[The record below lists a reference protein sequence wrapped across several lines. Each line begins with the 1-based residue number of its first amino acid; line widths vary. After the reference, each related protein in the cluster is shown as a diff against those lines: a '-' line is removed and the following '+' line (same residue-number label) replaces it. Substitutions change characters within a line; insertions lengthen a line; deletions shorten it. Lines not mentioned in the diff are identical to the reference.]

1 MVAARRRRLIADAPP
16 LLVLSAGLL
25 LGAALLNPLLSS
37 SREARATVS
46 APPPLQAWIDA
57 TATGG
62 TLTDLPLASRRNYA
76 LTIGFVRKIA
86 NSARAAPAYTARLL
100 ALALSGK
107 DRPMASRILAC

>member
-1 MVAARRRRLIADAPP
+1 MTTLYLALNAAFVFAAPWQTLAGKVEIGRIAAEALGGTAWADA
-16 LLVLSAGLL
+16 L
-25 LGAALLNPLLSS
+25 
-37 SREARATVS
+37 TVV
-46 APPPLQAWIDA
+46 I
-57 TATGG
+57 

-86 NSARAAPAYTARLL
+86 NAARAAPAYTARLL